1 MTNATKG
8 KVIKGAAVTLDV
20 AAPLIATLSQ
30 FPVWVERS
38 SDATVSGLFL
48 IFALLSIL
56 PFLKAIKEYFKSPS
70 VWVIWIICFVF
81 FVVMRNIID
90 EMLIVSFIGAVAN
103 IVGAG
108 IYKVGK
114 KVRSEEH
121 NV

>member
-38 SDATVSGLFL
+38 SEATVSGLFL

-56 PFLKAIKEYFKSPS
+56 PFLKVIKEYFKSPS
-70 VWVIWIICFVF
+70 SFFLFLYYIITCY
-81 FVVMRNIID
+81 
-90 EMLIVSFIGAVAN
+90 SFQ
-103 IVGAG
+103 
-108 IYKVGK
+108 
-114 KVRSEEH
+114 
-121 NV
+121 